1 MIRLYSRLRYLLIF
15 VLCMMAAPAF
25 SAPKILV
32 LHPDLTAVYG
42 RVFEE
47 ILSGIES
54 TPGVEISTRVV
65 TEQTSLAEITT
76 LIQQRR
82 FDGVIALGQ
91 SSHELGYLLKD
102 QLSVVHGGLFLNPNG
117 HSGIS
122 LAGSPHQFYAA
133 LNVVAPQVK
142 RVLTVYNEKNSGWLI
157 DVARKEAAASGIILE
172 ALAASDV
179 REAAQQ
185 FQVILDRA
193 RGPQDAIW
201 LLLDNVI
208 PDKTVLP
215 VILDVAWRK
224 KVVLF
229 SNNPLHS
236 KRGALFALFPDHPR
250 LGANL
255 MEMVLKQ
262 IRSDH
267 QPTVI
272 PLSRLKVSVNE
283 RTATHLGLNY
293 SIERLNQFDLVYSQQ

>member
-1 MIRLYSRLRYLLIF
+1 MIRLCSKLQCLLIF
-15 VLCMMAAPAF
+15 ALGMMAAPAF

-32 LHPDLTAVYG
+32 LHPDLSAVYG

-47 ILSGIES
+47 ILSGIE
-54 TPGVEISTRVV
+54 TAPGAEIFTRTV

-91 SSHELGYLLKD
+91 STYELGYRLKD
-102 QLSVVHGGLFLNPNG
+102 QLPVVHGGLFLNPNG

-133 LNVVAPQVK
+133 LNAVAPHVK
-142 RVLTVYNEKNSGWLI
+142 RVFTVYNEKNSGWLI
-157 DVARKEAAASGIILE
+157 DLARKEAAANGVTLE
-172 ALAASDV
+172 ALAAADV

-185 FQVILDRA
+185 FQVVLDRA
-193 RGPQDAIW
+193 KGPQDAIW

-215 VILDVAWRK
+215 MILDVAWRK

-236 KRGALFALFPDHPR
+236 KRGALFALYPDHPR
-250 LGANL
+250 MGASL
-255 MEMVLKQ
+255 VEMVLKQ
-262 IRSDH
+262 IRNDR

-272 PLSRLKVSVNE
+272 PLTRLKVSVNE

-293 SIERLNQFDLVYSQQ
+293 SIERLNQFDLVYAQQ